1 MNILIAEDDPDMQ
14 KILALYLKKEGYDV
28 DTVSDGQAAVQYLA
42 KHGAD
47 LVLLDWMMPV
57 QDGIETCRQIRDLN
71 IPVKILM
78 LTAKGE
84 NKHEIT
90 GLSCGADDYMRK
102 PFDIQILLLRIKKLC
117 NLEGVLRFRDI
128 SLNQNTFEAKKGDSP
143 LVLTRIEFGLLCF
156 FLRNQRMILT
166 REQLLNNIWGMDFEG
181 DIRTVD
187 THIRRLRKKIGED
200 YIRTRIGIGYVMGEQ
215 NG

>member
-166 REQLLNNIWGMDFEG
+166 REQLLNNIWGDG
-181 DIRTVD
+181 
-187 THIRRLRKKIGED
+187 L
-200 YIRTRIGIGYVMGEQ
+200 
-215 NG
+215 

>member
-84 NKHEIT
+84 NKNEIT

>member
-200 YIRTRIGIGYVMGEQ
+200 YIRTRIGIGYVMGE
-215 NG
+215 

>member
-1 MNILIAEDDPDMQ
+1 MNILIAEDDSDMQ
-14 KILALYLKKEGYDV
+14 KILTIYLKKEGYHV
-28 DTVSDGQAAVQYLA
+28 DTVSDGRAAVRYLA
-42 KHGAD
+42 EHSAD

-57 QDGIETCRQIRDLN
+57 QDGIQTCRQIRDLN

-84 NKHEIT
+84 NEHEIK
-90 GLSCGADDYMRK
+90 GLSNGADDFLRK

-117 NLEGVLRFRDI
+117 QMEGVLRFGDI
-128 SLNQNTFEAKKGDSP
+128 SLNQDTFEVKKGESP
-143 LVLTRIEFGLLCF
+143 IALTRTEFELLCF
-156 FLRNQRMILT
+156 FLKNQRIILT
-166 REQLLNNIWGMDFEG
+166 REQLLDHVWGMDFEG

-187 THIRRLRKKIGED
+187 THIRRLRKKIGEE
-200 YIRTRIGIGYVMGEQ
+200 YIKTRVGMGYVMGEK

>member
-1 MNILIAEDDPDMQ
+1 MKILIAEDDPDMQ

-28 DTVSDGQAAVQYLA
+28 DTVSDGRAAVQYLA

-57 QDGIETCRQIRDLN
+57 QDGIETCRQIRSLN

-84 NKHEIT
+84 NEHEIT

-102 PFDIQILLLRIKKLC
+102 PFDIHILLLRIKKLC

-143 LVLTRIEFGLLCF
+143 LVLTRTEFDLLCF

>member
-1 MNILIAEDDPDMQ
+1 MKILIAEDDPDMQ

-28 DTVSDGQAAVQYLA
+28 DTVSDGRAAVQYLA

-57 QDGIETCRQIRDLN
+57 QDGIETCRQIRSLN

-84 NKHEIT
+84 NEHEIT
-90 GLSCGADDYMRK
+90 GLSRGADDYMRK
-102 PFDIQILLLRIKKLC
+102 PFDIHILLLRIKKLC

-143 LVLTRIEFGLLCF
+143 LVLTRTEFDLLCF

>member
-1 MNILIAEDDPDMQ
+1 MKILIAEDDPDMQ

-28 DTVSDGQAAVQYLA
+28 DAVSDGQAAVQYLA
-42 KHGAD
+42 EHGAD

-57 QDGIETCRQIRDLN
+57 QDGIETCRQIRSLN
-71 IPVKILM
+71 ITVKILM

-84 NKHEIT
+84 NEHEIT
-90 GLSCGADDYMRK
+90 GLSCGADDYLRK

-128 SLNQNTFEAKKGDSP
+128 SLNQNTFEVKKGDSP
-143 LVLTRIEFGLLCF
+143 LVLTRIEFELLCF

-166 REQLLNNIWGMDFEG
+166 REQLLNNIWGMDFDG

-187 THIRRLRKKIGED
+187 THIRRLRKKIGEG
-200 YIRTRIGIGYVMGEQ
+200 YIRTRIGIGYVMGER

>member
-1 MNILIAEDDPDMQ
+1 MIAEDDPDMQ

>member
-128 SLNQNTFEAKKGDSP
+128 SLNQNTLEAKKGDSP

>member
-187 THIRRLRKKIGED
+187 THIRILRKKIGED

>member
-71 IPVKILM
+71 IPVKSLM